1 MASQWTDE
9 LRAKVIKM
17 YEDADPTAET
27 STEIIKDIATE
38 IDGSANGVRLV
49 LVQAG
54 VYVKKDAS
62 KPAGKT
68 TGKAGE
74 GTTTKRISKED
85 AIAELR
91 AAIEAKG
98 ATVDDDIL
106 TKLTGKAATYF
117 VGVLAA

>member
-17 YEDADPTAET
+17 YKDADPTAET
-27 STEIIKDIATE
+27 STEIIKEIATE

-54 VYVKKDAS
+54 VYIKKDAAT

-68 TGKAGE
+68 GEASTG
-74 GTTTKRISKED
+74 TKRVSKDD

-91 AAIEAKG
+91 TAIEAKG

-106 TKLTGKAATYF
+106 SKLTGKAASYF

>member
-17 YEDADPTAET
+17 YQDADPTAET
-27 STEIIKDIATE
+27 STEIIKDIADE
-38 IDGSANGVRLV
+38 IEGSANGVRLV

-62 KPAGKT
+62 TSKPAGKT
-68 TGKAGE
+68 TAKTGE
-74 GTTTKRISKED
+74 GTKRVSKDD

-91 AAIEAKG
+91 KAISEKG
-98 ATVDDDIL
+98 AEVDDDIL

-117 VGVLAA
+117 VSVLAA

>member
-62 KPAGKT
+62 KT
-68 TGKAGE
+68 
-74 GTTTKRISKED
+74 
-85 AIAELR
+85 
-91 AAIEAKG
+91 
-98 ATVDDDIL
+98 
-106 TKLTGKAATYF
+106 
-117 VGVLAA
+117 